1 MTKPVRIIQLSNP
14 GSGSTVLSNLLMAFF
29 QPYESLVFMGFHHYN
44 QDIVNNNIIIK
55 THDVLIDEW
64 IKRFSDKY
72 DLYFIISDR
81 HDYDWNE
88 HKKNKKI
95 LFINY
100 EEILESKINPLPKIS
115 LNIYNKVNNFLPKEF
130 MIYNRRNISIQ
141 NGINRINNMNK
152 RYLEIKNKPFEFV
165 DKYYQLHGKHRNRH
179 K

>member
-55 THDVLIDEW
+55 THDVMIDEW
-64 IKRFSDKY
+64 IKIFSDKY

-81 HDYDWNE
+81 DDYDWNE
-88 HKKNKKI
+88 HKKNKKN

-100 EEILESKINPLPKIS
+100 QEILESKVNPLPKIS
-115 LNIYNKVNNFLPKEF
+115 LNIFNKVNNFLPKEF

-165 DKYYQLHGKHRNRH
+165 DKYYQLHGSHRNRP